1 MLISVSYFSHFSG
14 YTSFP
19 FIFFLPLSQNMQS
32 AGRTPEEEGL
42 LLDDMVDLA
51 VIDWVLEAVSFDGL
65 LTKKAVNFL

>member
-1 MLISVSYFSHFSG
+1 
-14 YTSFP
+14 
-19 FIFFLPLSQNMQS
+19 MQS

-51 VIDWVLEAVSFDGL
+51 VIDWVLEAVSLDGL